1 MAAPIRCRSLLKGT
15 LLYGNEAAATG
26 SGTLAMTGAIGTGS
40 MVLAIV
46 ATLMIVGGLTALVIR
61 RRKLKGMRP

>member
-1 MAAPIRCRSLLKGT
+1 M
-15 LLYGNEAAATG
+15 YGNEAAATG